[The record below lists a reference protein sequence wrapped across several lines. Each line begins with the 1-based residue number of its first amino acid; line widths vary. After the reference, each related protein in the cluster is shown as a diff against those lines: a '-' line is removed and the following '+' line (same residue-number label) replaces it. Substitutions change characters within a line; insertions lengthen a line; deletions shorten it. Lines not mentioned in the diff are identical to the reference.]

1 MTKDDILCDCNIIHE
16 DTVEHVRSEIVSD
29 DRLSA
34 MSKLFKVFGDG
45 TRIKI
50 LSALNCHEMC
60 VCDLAVIL
68 NMTKSATRTERQQP
82 RKIFKERK
90 TRLLFPGR

>member
-50 LSALNCHEMC
+50 LSALSN
-60 VCDLAVIL
+60 I
-68 NMTKSATRTERQQP
+68 TSAPRTERQQP